1 MKKSYSM
8 FGLFSL
14 IIVALVT
21 VFLGFVVF
29 EDGLSNPIPWIIL
42 AALAL
47 IPYLHERGIRKEYI
61 DWSPQYEV
69 GIELI
74 DSDHQKLVGLLN
86 QVVTAAHY
94 HMGVNYVDNVL
105 GELIDYTKYHFER
118 EEGLMESNNYPDM
131 AAHKE
136 QHREM
141 VAKVAEFQQQ
151 LSGEHEEVLSE
162 NVHAYLKDW
171 LINHITHTDKELG
184 KYLTTQG
191 VQ

>member
-8 FGLFSL
+8 FGLFFI

-21 VFLGFVVF
+21 VFLGFLY
-29 EDGLSNPIPWIIL
+29 GLDNPVPWIVL

-47 IPYLHERGIRKEYI
+47 VPYLHERSIRKEYI
-61 DWSPQYEV
+61 DWSDQYAV
-69 GIELI
+69 GVELI
-74 DSDHQKLVGLLN
+74 DHDHQKLVGLLN

-94 HMGVNYVDNVL
+94 HMGVSYVNNVI

-118 EEGLMESNNYPDM
+118 EEGLMESNNYPDT

-136 QHREM
+136 QHQEM
-141 VAKVAEFQQQ
+141 IARVAEFQDQ
-151 LSGEHEEVLSE
+151 LSGEYEEVLAE
-162 NVHAYLKDW
+162 EIHAYLKGW
-171 LINHITHTDKELG
+171 LINHITHTDKDLG
-184 KYLTTQG
+184 SYLTSQG